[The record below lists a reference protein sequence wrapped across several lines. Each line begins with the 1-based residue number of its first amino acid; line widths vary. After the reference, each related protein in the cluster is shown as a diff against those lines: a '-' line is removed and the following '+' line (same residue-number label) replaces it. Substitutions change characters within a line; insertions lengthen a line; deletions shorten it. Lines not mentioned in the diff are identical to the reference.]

1 MVSRFVLCL
10 WSRKHDA
17 VAAIKVACP
26 SLPTHHIR
34 ISMLRVRRVGGR
46 SRVSCTSISL
56 QISSQQSIQFRGALK
71 IRFCS
76 FKLHQITGN
85 VLSTS
90 FFDSVLL
97 ATLSSILLFF
107 LQRLFWDWS
116 RDVVRVNNQP
126 GSLLVFFGF
135 LRRTRAWNSFFL
147 KTGPPRVICFLF
159 CLMCRIVNREETLSD
174 LQSDY
179 NHHQQHQLSAASRP
193 HKSQY
198 VFHERQH
205 DYEEPRRRHEDQCM
219 EEEHGRCVWKCKSR
233 RQLQFCRRRYW
244 TITLQTTSAY
254 QPQRQQF
261 FWWHWTITLQT
272 TSDRPNF
279 CITSPET
286 CQEQGRSLAEYFWSL
301 EIQTVIARHSV

>member
-126 GSLLVFFGF
+126 GSLLFFFGSFEKNQSLKLF
-135 LRRTRAWNSFFL
+135 LR
-147 KTGPPRVICFLF
+147 
-159 CLMCRIVNREETLSD
+159 EE
-174 LQSDY
+174 
-179 NHHQQHQLSAASRP
+179 
-193 HKSQY
+193 
-198 VFHERQH
+198 
-205 DYEEPRRRHEDQCM
+205 
-219 EEEHGRCVWKCKSR
+219 G
-233 RQLQFCRRRYW
+233 
-244 TITLQTTSAY
+244 TS
-254 QPQRQQF
+254 
-261 FWWHWTITLQT
+261 
-272 TSDRPNF
+272 
-279 CITSPET
+279 
-286 CQEQGRSLAEYFWSL
+286 
-301 EIQTVIARHSV
+301 